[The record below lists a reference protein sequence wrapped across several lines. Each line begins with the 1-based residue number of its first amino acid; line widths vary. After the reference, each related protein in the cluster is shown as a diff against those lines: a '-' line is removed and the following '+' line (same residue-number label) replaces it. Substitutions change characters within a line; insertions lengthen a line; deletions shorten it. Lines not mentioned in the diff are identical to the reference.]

1 MEITVGG
8 WTATYFQEELG
19 VDGRRALVFL
29 SLYWLGMMLAR
40 LALGAV
46 LRRAAPARVLLA
58 CLGLALAGAALLLGT
73 RSLGLAAVGV
83 FLLGAGFAATFPVV
97 LGLVGDRYAQLSG
110 TAFSVVIVMVL
121 TGGMLLP
128 FATGALGAT
137 YGLRGSFLIV
147 PAALLLLAVLLTVV
161 SRRLATRPLPA

>member
-1 MEITVGG
+1 M
-8 WTATYFQEELG
+8 TAAATG
-19 VDGRRALVFL
+19 V
-29 SLYWLGMMLAR
+29 S
-40 LALGAV
+40 
-46 LRRAAPARVLLA
+46 
-58 CLGLALAGAALLLGT
+58 LLGC
-73 RSLGLAAVGV
+73 GL
-83 FLLGAGFAATFPVV
+83 AATFPVV
-97 LGLVGDRYAQLSG
+97 LGFVGDRYAQLAG
-110 TAFSVVIVMVL
+110 TAFSVVIVMAL